1 MDKKVEEY
9 IEKQQSPQKEII
21 LKVREIFRKTLP
33 NCNEQFAWGVV
44 VYAGGK
50 FYIGAMKN
58 RVHVGF
64 AITGLNKEEIDR
76 FEGSGKTM
84 RHIKIHSL
92 EDIKEGRLVNMINL
106 VHEKASCPQDFNG

>member
-1 MDKKVEEY
+1 MNEKVREY
-9 IEKQQSPQKEII
+9 IDKQNSPQKEII
-21 LKVREIFRKTLP
+21 LKLRDVFVKNLP

-44 VYAGGK
+44 VYGGGK
-50 FYIGAMKN
+50 FYIAAMKN

-64 AITGLNKEEIDR
+64 GITGLDKEEIDM

-92 EDIKEGRLVNMINL
+92 EDIDEQRLIKLIDMVN
-106 VHEKASCPQDFNG
+106 EKASCPPDFKG